1 MQDFGNEIVRSVNE
15 FHNQRDKIR
24 NKPAYQFDTPA
35 YASDEVKRQLINEAR
50 QAEEAALKERT
61 KEKVEATLNAY
72 PDKVVARREELQQ
85 KIMEPLTNAS
95 ADMLSR
101 LAMSFEEDLADM
113 LEAALAARNKAL
125 TGMLFAEAV
134 RRDLPHIQQRIA
146 AEVGGKYRE
155 FLSLPKDRDEALAKA
170 DQQRFLVNQRLAG

>member
-72 PDKVVARREELQQ
+72 PDKVVARREELHQQ
-85 KIMEPLTNAS
+85 IMQPLTDAS

-101 LAMSFEEDLADM
+101 LAMSFQEDLADM
-113 LEAALAARNKAL
+113 MDVALGTGNKEL
-125 TGMLFAEAV
+125 TGMVFAESV
-134 RRDLPHIQQRIA
+134 RRDLPEIQQRIA
-146 AEVGGKYRE
+146 TEAGGRYRE
-155 FLSLPKDRDEALAKA
+155 FLELPRDRDEALAKA
-170 DQQRFLVNQRLAG
+170 AQQRHLVAQR